1 MLCTSTTLV
10 IWLVLTRLHVDRRES
25 SYYRNRHFNPKLRE
39 MKQVKMVNEERINF
53 HFTLMKDQKLRVHT
67 ARLRSTLH
75 GYLRSLITALL
86 SLNYFCLTPVKW
98 AFRIFFRCL
107 ALGSSIGTIKAV
119 LQSDGVFFTYVYVRM
134 LNTRQWTSLRVCR
147 SNKNSTGNQ
156 PLHQ

>member
-134 LNTRQWTSLRVCR
+134 LNTRQ
-147 SNKNSTGNQ
+147 
-156 PLHQ
+156 